1 MSSRF
6 SPFQI
11 WIAASFVWTT
21 VFGIIA
27 MGWWYG
33 ADGLDGI
40 YEVAQVRVSAAA
52 AAGTQGATDTT
63 AMADRLAIIHRYRTL
78 AYTNALGWWF
88 IAIFPPLV
96 SYTVGRW
103 VSRNFRPSPIE
114 RA

>member
-1 MSSRF
+1 MLSRF

-11 WIAASFVWTT
+11 WVAASFVWTT

-33 ADGLDGI
+33 ADGLDGLQQL
-40 YEVAQVRVSAAA
+40 AQTRLTSAIAEGSREPADAA
-52 AAGTQGATDTT
+52 
-63 AMADRLAIIHRYRTL
+63 AMADRLAIIHRYRNL

-96 SYTVGRW
+96 SYVVGRW
-103 VSRNFRPSPIE
+103 ASRNFRASPIKGV
-114 RA
+114 